1 MLRYALAQ
9 GLQLDDN
16 TRPVPL
22 KLLSPHPARLGSLR
36 RPPLIQYCNFGAI
49 GFQPDPQQAELSEIV
64 TRFMKLAA
72 TGMAYAHY

>member
-1 MLRYALAQ
+1 
-9 GLQLDDN
+9 
-16 TRPVPL
+16 
-22 KLLSPHPARLGSLR
+22 LR
-36 RPPLIQYCNFGAI
+36 RPPLIQYCNLGAI